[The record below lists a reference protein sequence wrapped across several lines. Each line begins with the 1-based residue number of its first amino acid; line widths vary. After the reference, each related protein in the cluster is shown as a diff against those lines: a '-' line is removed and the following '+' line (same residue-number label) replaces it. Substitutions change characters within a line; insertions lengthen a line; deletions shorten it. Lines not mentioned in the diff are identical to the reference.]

1 MDLTGLEHEING
13 TTPMPKC
20 NDLYTLLG
28 AVNVKDYKCPNCG
41 KLNNDEYEVKSN
53 IPNVLMK
60 AKAIRWM
67 EPIGI
72 GKRFIVCED
81 CEILV

>member
-41 KLNNDEYEVKSN
+41 KWNNDDQYEVNKEQYPKCFNESKGYN
-53 IPNVLMK
+53 DGWNPLGLG
-60 AKAIRWM
+60 R
-67 EPIGI
+67 GSLL
-72 GKRFIVCED
+72 RR
-81 CEILV
+81 L